1 MEQVG
6 REETQTATTHGVSG
20 GGLGHGGRSSS
31 LASESAPS
39 NTNANSHPTNAKWG
53 NACAQCAAA
62 KAKCSR
68 QSDAPGTKCQ
78 RCERL
83 GKDCTNQV
91 HRPRKKRAVRPSKTA
106 QLEQRLNGLVDLL
119 KASGDLRG
127 IPIADSVASHEVM
140 SAYDSVSCI
149 ARDHDLHIAVGAPQG
164 SGSGKRRASITPL
177 EDDLHGTTEGGYSD
191 DESQSDSSDL
201 LGEGPIHVPKHYN
214 SCAPSGCMCRAR
226 GEIRG
231 PSESDETILTI
242 YQTYLS
248 PLFPFVIIPV
258 GTTVQELE
266 QSRPFLFSAIRM
278 VTTLTSMRSMRA
290 QMYRLVRH
298 VSERMLLRSE
308 RSLDL
313 LQGILVMIGWY
324 QYHCLM
330 HAQLNNL
337 IHLAASLV
345 SDLGLNRDPKVQE
358 RISVMVLYPDDPKP
372 RTNEE
377 RRALLGS
384 WYMASTISVAFGKL
398 ESIRYSP
405 YIQQCLNEL
414 QEAKEYET
422 DGILVHMVQLQHL
435 MEKIAQINS
444 KTKSPDSVGGIARA
458 PVAAYMSTFQSELD
472 KICGSLNKGQ
482 KSNKYLMMYVH
493 SAKMRLCEPPVI
505 DVSLLAKF
513 HKDLT
518 ALDDNTPSA
527 LDLFYRASS
536 GVREW
541 FDHWFTIP
549 VSAYF
554 YLPVSIICQIVYAVT
569 MLARWSKIVSP
580 IKPLQSPQTG
590 NTISTTSHPPQPTTT
605 TRSYSSTP
613 ISTPA
618 FVPTPS
624 PHYSRAC
631 GYGADPPPDFSQ
643 RPPATSSTIS
653 TPAPATP
660 GPGPG
665 APSPSRIP
673 RDISG
678 PVCPRA
684 TSIEPPPTA
693 TPDPATAPNHSS
705 SNNNNNKNNPL
716 FSVRWRETTDP
727 QPPHIVAMLQEQL
740 NSQPGL
746 RIDIT
751 ETIAQLGARFQQ
763 ASDDMKEASGG
774 ETDSNMWEVS
784 AKGLVMT
791 KAKLERFAE
800 FVAQGGKLDDDQ
812 GKEEGDCSRPGA
824 GAGNATGTG
833 TVGAGGER
841 QGTRR
846 TSSFPYQEGGAAGG
860 GGGGGVGSAGTGA
873 GAGGRGVEAGR
884 TSLAPSGS
892 EERYAQAG
900 LTRGGGDSST
910 SSGGNTTA
918 TQSQGQQSQPW
929 LTGQSQGQSQGQS
942 MGAPPIPRQQQHQ
955 HQQPLFQGTS
965 YANTTTA
972 MNGAN
977 TMHHSLGTVGV
988 HGGDAGYPSAM
999 IGGGAVAAAGGG
1011 GAGWIGGGG
1020 QCNNLLATEFTDQLA
1035 PWLWYYGVGDWPGAG
1050 PGGV

>member
-6 REETQTATTHGVSG
+6 REETPTASTNGLSG
-20 GGLGHGGRSSS
+20 GGGHGGGAQGRSGS
-31 LASESAPS
+31 LAASDGAPS
-39 NTNANSHPTNAKWG
+39 TNTNANSNPTNAKWG

-68 QSDAPGTKCQ
+68 QNSSGSKCD

-119 KASGDLRG
+119 KASGDFRG
-127 IPIADSVASHEVM
+127 IPIADNVASHEVM

-149 ARDHDLHIAVGAPQG
+149 ARDHDLHIAVGAPQA
-164 SGSGKRRASITPL
+164 SGSGKRRASLTPL
-177 EDDLHGTTEGGYSD
+177 EDDRHGTTDGGYSD
-191 DESQSDSSDL
+191 DESHSDSSEL

-231 PSESDETILTI
+231 PLESDETILTI
-242 YQTYLS
+242 YQTHLS

-298 VSERMLLRSE
+298 VSEHMLLRSE

-337 IHLAASLV
+337 IHLAASLA

-377 RRALLGS
+377 RRALLGL

-405 YIQQCLNEL
+405 YIQQCLSEL
-414 QEAKEYET
+414 QESKEYET

-435 MEKIAQINS
+435 TEKIAQVNS
-444 KTKSPDSVGGIARA
+444 KTESPESVGGITRA

-472 KICGSLNKGQ
+472 KICGSLNKSQ
-482 KSNKYLMMYVH
+482 KNNKYLMVYIH
-493 SAKMRLCEPPVI
+493 SARMRLCEPPVI
-505 DVSLLAKF
+505 DASLLAKF
-513 HKDLT
+513 YKDLT

-527 LDLFYRASS
+527 LDLFYRVSS

-541 FDHWFTIP
+541 FDHWFTVP

-580 IKPLQSPQTG
+580 IKPLPSSQTR
-590 NTISTTSHPPQPTTT
+590 NAISTTSQQPATTA
-605 TRSYSSTP
+605 SYSSTP

-624 PHYSRAC
+624 PYSRTS
-631 GYGADPPPDFSQ
+631 GYGSGPLADFSQ

-653 TPAPATP
+653 TPAPTTP

-665 APSPSRIP
+665 APSPSINARA
-673 RDISG
+673 ISG
-678 PVCPRA
+678 PVCSRA
-684 TSIEPPPTA
+684 TSPSTG
-693 TPDPATAPNHSS
+693 TPNITTPATTDQQATARNT
-705 SNNNNNKNNPL
+705 NNNKNNPL
-716 FSVRWRETTDP
+716 SSVRWRETTDP
-727 QPPHIVAMLQEQL
+727 QLPQIVAMLQEQL

-751 ETIAQLGARFQQ
+751 ETMAQLGARFQQ

-774 ETDSNMWEVS
+774 EPDSNMWEVS

-800 FVAQGGKLDDDQ
+800 FVAQGGRLDEPVDATAQEKGD
-812 GKEEGDCSRPGA
+812 EEGKDAMCLKPGTQ
-824 GAGNATGTG
+824 NSS
-833 TVGAGGER
+833 
-841 QGTRR
+841 TRAVEK
-846 TSSFPYQEGGAAGG
+846 TSSFPYQEGQGAAAAVGSSAAAGRGVEEGTTSGRQTSAPGFGPASGAGGRYVQTGLPREGG
-860 GGGGGVGSAGTGA
+860 GGGGG
-873 GAGGRGVEAGR
+873 EAV
-884 TSLAPSGS
+884 TAS
-892 EERYAQAG
+892 
-900 LTRGGGDSST
+900 
-910 SSGGNTTA
+910 GNTIA
-918 TQSQGQQSQPW
+918 TQSPSQQPW
-929 LTGQSQGQSQGQS
+929 LAGQS
-942 MGAPPIPRQQQHQ
+942 MGAPPIPPHHQ
-955 HQQPLFQGTS
+955 QQPLPQGP
-965 YANTTTA
+965 YANPTA
-972 MNGAN
+972 MNGPN
-977 TMHHSLGTVGV
+977 IHHNLGAGV
-988 HGGDAGYPSAM
+988 HGGDAGFNSAAGVPGAM
-999 IGGGAVAAAGGG
+999 GGGPGGV
-1011 GAGWIGGGG
+1011 IGGG
-1020 QCNNLLATEFTDQLA
+1020 QCNNLLATEFMDQLA
-1035 PWLWYYGVGDWPGAG
+1035 PWLWYYGVEDWPGAG

>member
-1 MEQVG
+1 MDQVG
-6 REETQTATTHGVSG
+6 GEETPTASTNGVSG
-20 GGLGHGGRSSS
+20 GGAQGRSGS
-31 LASESAPS
+31 LAASDSAPS
-39 NTNANSHPTNAKWG
+39 NTNANSNPTNAKWG

-68 QSDAPGTKCQ
+68 QNAPGSKCD

-119 KASGDLRG
+119 KASKDFRG

-149 ARDHDLHIAVGAPQG
+149 ARDHDLHIAVGAPQA
-164 SGSGKRRASITPL
+164 SSSGKRRASLTPL
-177 EDDLHGTTEGGYSD
+177 EDERHGTTEGGYSD
-191 DESQSDSSDL
+191 DESHSDSSEL

-242 YQTYLS
+242 YQTHLS

-377 RRALLGS
+377 RRALLGL

-414 QEAKEYET
+414 QESKEYET
-422 DGILVHMVQLQHL
+422 DGILVYMVQLQHL
-435 MEKIAQINS
+435 MEKIAQVNS
-444 KTKSPDSVGGIARA
+444 KTESPESVGGITRA

-472 KICGSLNKGQ
+472 KICGTLNKSQ
-482 KSNKYLMMYVH
+482 KNNKYLMVYVH

-505 DVSLLAKF
+505 DASLLAKF
-513 HKDLT
+513 YKDLT

-527 LDLFYRASS
+527 LDLFYRVSS

-541 FDHWFTIP
+541 FDHWFTVP

-580 IKPLQSPQTG
+580 IKPLPPSQSR
-590 NTISTTSHPPQPTTT
+590 NAVSTTSHPQKSTTAT
-605 TRSYSSTP
+605 SYSSTP

-618 FVPTPS
+618 FAPMPS
-624 PHYSRAC
+624 PHYSRSS
-631 GYGADPPPDFSQ
+631 GYGAGPPPDFSQ

-665 APSPSRIP
+665 APSPSIISRE
-673 RDISG
+673 ISG
-678 PVCPRA
+678 PVCSRA
-684 TSIEPPPTA
+684 TSPSTG
-693 TPDPATAPNHSS
+693 TPNIIMPATTDQQATVPNT
-705 SNNNNNKNNPL
+705 NNNNKDNPL
-716 FSVRWRETTDP
+716 SSVRWRETTDP
-727 QPPHIVAMLQEQL
+727 QLPQIVAMLQEQL

-751 ETIAQLGARFQQ
+751 ETMAQLGARFQQ

-774 ETDSNMWEVS
+774 EPDNNMWEVS

-800 FVAQGGKLDDDQ
+800 FVAQGGRLDEPVDPPQGQ
-812 GKEEGDCSRPGA
+812 GKGDGEGKDAMCLKPG
-824 GAGNATGTG
+824 GEAGNT
-833 TVGAGGER
+833 
-841 QGTRR
+841 TREGK
-846 TSSFPYQEGGAAGG
+846 TSGFPYQDENSAAGN
-860 GGGGGVGSAGTGA
+860 VGA
-873 GAGGRGVEAGR
+873 GRGVEEAISGR
-884 TSLAPSGS
+884 TSASSSGPASGS
-892 EERYAQAG
+892 EERYAQTS
-900 LTRGGGDSST
+900 LPRGGRGGEAIA
-910 SSGGNTTA
+910 GGNATA
-918 TQSQGQQSQPW
+918 TQSQTQSWLAGQSQN
-929 LTGQSQGQSQGQS
+929 QGQSQPQPPGQS
-942 MGAPPIPRQQQHQ
+942 MGAPPIPQHHHQLPLQGPYPPAQTMSGVNIHQDLQQ
-955 HQQPLFQGTS
+955 
-965 YANTTTA
+965 
-972 MNGAN
+972 GA
-977 TMHHSLGTVGV
+977 GV
-988 HGGDAGYPSAM
+988 HGGYAGFNSAAVTGVM
-999 IGGGAVAAAGGG
+999 GGGVG
-1011 GAGWIGGGG
+1011 GAGG
-1020 QCNNLLATEFTDQLA
+1020 QCNNLLATEFMDQLA
-1035 PWLWYYGVGDWPGAG
+1035 PWLWYYGVEDWPGAG
-1050 PGGV
+1050 PCGV

>member
-1 MEQVG
+1 MAQVG
-6 REETQTATTHGVSG
+6 REETPTATTHGVG
-20 GGLGHGGRSSS
+20 GGGGRSDS

-53 NACAQCAAA
+53 NACSQCAAA

-83 GKDCTNQV
+83 GKDCTSQV

-119 KASGDLRG
+119 KATGDLRG
-127 IPIADSVASHEVM
+127 IPIADSVASHEVV

-149 ARDHDLHIAVGAPQG
+149 ARDHDLDIAVGAPQA
-164 SGSGKRRASITPL
+164 SGFGKRRASLTPL
-177 EDDLHGTTEGGYSD
+177 EDDCHGTTEGGYSD
-191 DESQSDSSDL
+191 NESHSGSSEL
-201 LGEGPIHVPKHYN
+201 LGERPIHVPNHYN
-214 SCAPSGCMCRAR
+214 SCAPSGCMGRAQ
-226 GEIRG
+226 GESRG

-242 YQTYLS
+242 YQTHLS
-248 PLFPFVIIPV
+248 PLFPFVVIPV

-266 QSRPFLFSAIRM
+266 QSRPFLFSAVRM

-358 RISVMVLYPDDPKP
+358 RVSVMVLYPDDPKP

-377 RRALLGS
+377 RRALLGL
-384 WYMASTISVAFGKL
+384 WYIASTISVAFGKL

-414 QEAKEYET
+414 QESKEFET
-422 DGILVHMVQLQHL
+422 DGVLVHMVQLQRL
-435 MEKIAQINS
+435 MEKIAQVNS
-444 KTKSPDSVGGIARA
+444 KTELTESIGGIARA
-458 PVAAYMSTFQSELD
+458 PDAAYMSTFQSELD
-472 KICGSLNKGQ
+472 KICRSLNKGQ
-482 KSNKYLMMYVH
+482 ENNKYLMVYVH

-505 DVSLLAKF
+505 DASLLAKF
-513 HKDLT
+513 YKDLT

-527 LDLFYRASS
+527 LDVFYRVSS

-541 FDHWFTIP
+541 FDHWFTVP

-580 IKPLQSPQTG
+580 IKPLASSQTRH
-590 NTISTTSHPPQPTTT
+590 TISTPAHPQQPTTT
-605 TRSYSSTP
+605 TSYTSTY

-618 FVPTPS
+618 SVPTPS
-624 PHYSRAC
+624 PHYS
-631 GYGADPPPDFSQ
+631 

-653 TPAPATP
+653 TPATTTS
-660 GPGPG
+660 GPGLG
-665 APSPSRIP
+665 TPSPSIIA

-678 PVCPRA
+678 FVGSRA
-684 TSIEPPPTA
+684 TSMEPTTTTTPKNTTTAAIEHPTG
-693 TPDPATAPNHSS
+693 PNP
-705 SNNNNNKNNPL
+705 NNNNNNQTNNLNNPL
-716 FSVRWRETTDP
+716 SSSIRWRETTDP
-727 QPPHIVAMLQEQL
+727 HLPHIVAMLQEQL

-746 RIDIT
+746 RVDIT
-751 ETIAQLGARFQQ
+751 EIMTQLGARFQQ
-763 ASDDMKEASGG
+763 ASDNMKEASGG
-774 ETDSNMWEVS
+774 EPDNNMWEVS
-784 AKGLVMT
+784 AKGLAMT

-800 FVAQGGKLDDDQ
+800 FVAQGGKLDDHDQ
-812 GKEEGDCSRPGA
+812 GKSEGDDAACLRPGC
-824 GAGNATGTG
+824 
-833 TVGAGGER
+833 GGD
-841 QGTRR
+841 GGRR
-846 TSSFPYQEGGAAGG
+846 RRRRETSTFPNQEEKEGGGGGAAGG
-860 GGGGGVGSAGTGA
+860 GGGGGGGVEAMSGRSTSASGSGSGTGGERHSQA
-873 GAGGRGVEAGR
+873 TTSTRVREAAREEGGGRGGAVVA
-884 TSLAPSGS
+884 SGNVI
-892 EERYAQAG
+892 A
-900 LTRGGGDSST
+900 TR
-910 SSGGNTTA
+910 
-918 TQSQGQQSQPW
+918 QSQSQW
-929 LTGQSQGQSQGQS
+929 LTGQSQNLQGQTQAQGQS
-942 MGAPPIPRQQQHQ
+942 MGKPHHAQQQYQ
-955 HQQPLFQGTS
+955 HQQHPPPPLHGS
-965 YANTTTA
+965 YSNTTA
-972 MNGAN
+972 MSGVNA
-977 TMHHSLGTVGV
+977 HHSLGAGV
-988 HGGDAGYPSAM
+988 HGGDTGFSSAAAVTGTT
-999 IGGGAVAAAGGG
+999 GGGAAGGV
-1011 GAGWIGGGG
+1011 GGGG
-1020 QCNNLLATEFTDQLA
+1020 QCNNLLATEFMDQLA
-1035 PWLWYYGVGDWPGAG
+1035 PWLWYYGVEDWPGT
-1050 PGGV
+1050 